1 MKKHQALQAE
11 LAGHDPR
18 INNVSQLG
26 AEMVNDGHFAADE
39 IQAKIKDLE
48 ERWKALKVKL
58 WLLLNEVHSYVPFV
72 F

>member
-48 ERWKALKVKL
+48 ERWKALKVKR
-58 WLLLNEVHSYVPFV
+58 LLLNEVHSYVPFV